1 MKLLAATSNP
11 GKLAELLR
19 AFAEEGAA
27 APQLETAFEMAF
39 EIASLPGI
47 RDIQPPEETGATYEE
62 NARLK
67 AIYYSQFTGDPVL
80 AEDSGLEVASLDGAP
95 GVRSARYAGEG
106 ASDEENNALLLRA
119 MTGIEERGAQFVSV
133 VAVAQRGVL
142 LAGARGT
149 VAGLILDAPRGK
161 HGFGYDPLFFYPPFG
176 RTFAEVDSERKF
188 QVSHRGNAFRS
199 LVRTLRAMR
208 GTTFAPDRG

>member
-1 MKLLAATSNP
+1 MKLLVATSNA

-27 APQLETAFEMAF
+27 APPAEMAFEMAF

-47 RDIQPPEETGATYEE
+47 RDIPPPEETGATYEE

-67 AIYYSQFTGDPVL
+67 AIYYSQFTGGAVL
-80 AEDSGLEVASLDGAP
+80 AEDSGLEVAALEGAP

-133 VAVAQRGVL
+133 VAVAQRGIL
-142 LAGARGT
+142 LAGSRGT
-149 VAGLILDAPRGK
+149 VAGQILNAPRGK

-188 QVSHRGNAFRS
+188 QVSHRGNALRS
-199 LVRTLRAMR
+199 LVRALRATRAATPAPNR
-208 GTTFAPDRG
+208 G

>member
-1 MKLLAATSNP
+1 MKLRAATSNP

-19 AFAEEGAA
+19 AFAEEGPA
-27 APQLETAFEMAF
+27 APQFEMAF
-39 EIASLPGI
+39 EIASLDGI

-62 NARLK
+62 NASLK
-67 AIYYSQFTGDPVL
+67 AIYYSQFTGDAVL
-80 AEDSGLEVASLDGAP
+80 AEDSGLEVAALDGAP

-119 MTGIEERGAQFVSV
+119 MTGIEERSAQFVSV
-133 VAVAQRGVL
+133 IAVAQRGVL
-142 LAGARGT
+142 LASSRGT

-161 HGFGYDPLFFYPPFG
+161 QGFGYDPLFFYTPFG

-188 QVSHRGNAFRS
+188 QVSHRGSALRS
-199 LVRTLRAMR
+199 LVRALRAVR
-208 GTTFAPDRG
+208 GITLAPDRG

>member
-27 APQLETAFEMAF
+27 APEFGMAF
-39 EIASLPGI
+39 EIGSLDGI
-47 RDIQPPEETGATYEE
+47 RDIPPPEETGATYEE

-67 AIYYSQFTGDPVL
+67 AIYYSQFTGDAVL

-106 ASDEENNALLLRA
+106 SSDEENNALLLRA

-133 VAVAQRGVL
+133 IAVAQRGVL
-142 LAGARGT
+142 LAGSRGT
-149 VAGLILDAPRGK
+149 VAGLILGAPRGK
-161 HGFGYDPLFFYPPFG
+161 NGFGYDPLFFYPPFD

-188 QVSHRGNAFRS
+188 QVSHRGNALRS
-199 LVRTLRAMR
+199 LVRALRAQSK
-208 GTTFAPDRG
+208 

>member
-1 MKLLAATSNP
+1 MKLRAATSNP

-27 APQLETAFEMAF
+27 APEFEMAFEMAF
-39 EIASLPGI
+39 EIASLDGI
-47 RDIQPPEETGATYEE
+47 RNIQPPEETGATYEE
-62 NARLK
+62 NASLK

-80 AEDSGLEVASLDGAP
+80 AEDSGLEVAALDAAP

-119 MTGIEERGAQFVSV
+119 MAGIEERGAQFVSV
-133 VAVAQRGVL
+133 TAVAQRGVL
-142 LAGARGT
+142 LASSRGT

-161 HGFGYDPLFFYPPFG
+161 NGFGYDPLFFYPAFG
-176 RTFAEVDSERKF
+176 RTFAEVDPARKF
-188 QVSHRGNAFRS
+188 QVSHRGNALRS
-199 LVRTLRAMR
+199 LVRALRARTALTPGSNR
-208 GTTFAPDRG
+208 G

>member
-1 MKLLAATSNP
+1 MKLRAATSNP

-19 AFAEEGAA
+19 AFAEEGPA
-27 APQLETAFEMAF
+27 APQFEMAF
-39 EIASLPGI
+39 EIASLDGI

-62 NARLK
+62 NASLK
-67 AIYYSQFTGDPVL
+67 AIYYSQFTGDAVL
-80 AEDSGLEVASLDGAP
+80 AEDSGLEVAALDGAP

-133 VAVAQRGVL
+133 IAVAQRGVM
-142 LAGARGT
+142 LAGSRGT

-161 HGFGYDPLFFYPPFG
+161 NGFGYDPLFFYPPFG
-176 RTFAEVDSERKF
+176 RTFAEVDPERKF
-188 QVSHRGNAFRS
+188 QVSHRGNALRR
-199 LVRTLRAMR
+199 LVQALRARAGVTPAPNR
-208 GTTFAPDRG
+208 G